1 MFFSDFKD
9 ELHSTFVFG
18 TLSENP
24 KFLENTII
32 WQAAQ
37 RAAQSGAPATEK
49 TETPLISS
57 YGA

>member
-1 MFFSDFKD
+1 MNFSQHFSLEHFLKI
-9 ELHSTFVFG
+9 LSFL
-18 TLSENP
+18 TL
-24 KFLENTII
+24 I
-32 WQAAQ
+32 WQAAL

>member
-1 MFFSDFKD
+1 MNFSQHLSLEHFLK
-9 ELHSTFVFG
+9 
-18 TLSENP
+18 TLS
-24 KFLENTII
+24 FFTTLL
-32 WQAAQ
+32 WQAAL